1 MRRRPVPEVRRRQS
15 VRKGGP
21 KAMAGKRS
29 AQAFLHRDAEEL
41 YDVRKDPDE
50 VNNLATSAGHQAVLK
65 QLRADTL
72 AFRER
77 TGDIWAEHPIPS
89 GEQPD
94 AAVSL

>member
-1 MRRRPVPEVRRRQS
+1 
-15 VRKGGP
+15 
-21 KAMAGKRS
+21 MAGKRP

-50 VNNLATSAGHQAVLK
+50 VHNLVKSPEHQAILK
-65 QLRADTL
+65 QLRTDTL

-77 TGDIWAEHPIPS
+77 TADVWADNRIPS

-94 AAVSL
+94 AAVSA